1 MGLDLAWAVLPPDTV
16 ARLDEIRAC
25 GSGRPCG
32 HDPRCSD
39 AYSEIARGY
48 EFRYRRLERFVRPM
62 LELGMGFEAGQLD
75 IDAGQAFANPAGWL
89 AYDAAAAQERR
100 PSGLSGIPVFKLR
113 SNDAWLVTAREV
125 TEALAH
131 YDALPQSARDG
142 CEADDSWRDWLAWL
156 RVTRLCGGFTVE

>member
-113 SNDAWLVTAREV
+113 SNDAWLSPHERSPRRSPITTHCRSLRGTDARR
-125 TEALAH
+125 TIPGGTGSL
-131 YDALPQSARDG
+131 G
-142 CEADDSWRDWLAWL
+142 C
-156 RVTRLCGGFTVE
+156 G